1 MSLPA
6 SETFENPDALVD
18 FARSE
23 LELFETA
30 TGRDALV
37 EAKAIIELRS
47 PIAFNRH
54 HLLALYCLA
63 AGFRGCIE
71 ERDTL
76 ISNLLAELHQLKASL
91 TVKSSTHWMH

>member
-1 MSLPA
+1 MSLPV
-6 SETFENPDALVD
+6 SEVAQNPDALVD

-23 LELFETA
+23 IELFEST

-37 EAKAIIELRS
+37 EARAIIEQRS

-54 HLLALYCLA
+54 HLLALYALA
-63 AGFRGCIE
+63 HGFKGCIE

-76 ISNLLAELHQLKASL
+76 ITNLLAELHQLKASL
-91 TVKSSTHWMH
+91 TVKATHWMH

>member
-1 MSLPA
+1 MSSLPV
-6 SETFENPDALVD
+6 SETPQNPDALVD

-23 LELFETA
+23 LELFELG

-47 PIAFNRH
+47 DVLFNRH
-54 HLLALYCLA
+54 HGLALYCLA

-76 ISNLLAELHQLKASL
+76 ISTLMAELQQLKASL
-91 TVKSSTHWMH
+91 TVKPSQWMH

>member
-1 MSLPA
+1 MSLPV
-6 SETFENPDALVD
+6 SEVAQNPDALVD

-37 EAKAIIELRS
+37 EARAIIEGRS
-47 PIAFNRH
+47 TVLFTRH
-54 HLLALYCLA
+54 HGLALYCLA

-76 ISNLLAELHQLKASL
+76 ITNLLAELHQLKTSL
-91 TVKSSTHWMH
+91 TVKATHWMH